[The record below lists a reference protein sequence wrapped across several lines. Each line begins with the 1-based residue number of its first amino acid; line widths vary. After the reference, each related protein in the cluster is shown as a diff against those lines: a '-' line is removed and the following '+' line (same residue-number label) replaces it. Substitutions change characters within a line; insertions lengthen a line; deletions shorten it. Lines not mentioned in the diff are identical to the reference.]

1 MKRAGFTNCATSN
14 NQIHIFQA
22 YTIVA
27 KRFMSHLAGFLKPF
41 EILVF
46 CSDTYER
53 VACGNRSMCIRNTE
67 IYKKKEFYDGTNNTN
82 RNNK

>member
-27 KRFMSHLAGFLKPF
+27 KRFMSHLAGFLEPF

-53 VACGNRSMCIRNTE
+53 VACGNRSMCIENTE
-67 IYKKKEFYDGTNNTN
+67 MKKKRILRWN
-82 RNNK
+82 